1 MTDFVQHSP
10 IAIKRYMEQIGIL
23 SANELAK
30 KSGFSFQT
38 ISNLLSSESP
48 TLKLSELE
56 KIAQI
61 LFVPSVYLTDSNL
74 EYKPDMPDIID
85 HRNMEDVLNSSYAYQ
100 SVIREALKARN
111 DYLYVLETMGEEP
124 LSFTLALSG
133 DDEVEDAKA
142 ISNYFDL
149 KNQKR
154 LVKHND
160 YYSAWRNIFE
170 SKDILVI
177 EKTTREPF
185 GSDGFCLWFDVVP
198 VIVVLSTGQAAER
211 RLFTIMHE
219 LVHLGL
225 RQSVFDGKINL
236 NNNMNKT
243 ERYCDSVAG
252 HAIAPFE
259 LLESCYQPNL
269 TVDELVLKVRFKAKA
284 SRPAIA
290 IQLKLAGYIS
300 EQQLRDYLKQLDQVR
315 ISKNKAGEA
324 KIPASTRIISQ
335 YGRYFVQTVIA
346 AMSHNAISATTAK
359 NILGIKS
366 TYKPSTLQDV
376 QRQVYM

>member
-1 MTDFVQHSP
+1 MTDFVPHSH
-10 IAIKRYMEQIGIL
+10 IAITRYMEQIGNL

-30 KSGFSFQT
+30 KSDIPYET
-38 ISNLLSSESP
+38 IKKLLNSDIP
-48 TLKLSELE
+48 VLKLSELE
-56 KIAQI
+56 KIAQV

-74 EYKPDMPDIID
+74 EFKPDIPEIVD
-85 HRNMEDVLNSSYAYQ
+85 HRNMEDALNSSYAYQ

-111 DYLYVLETMGEEP
+111 DYLYVLEMMGEEP
-124 LSFTLALSG
+124 LPFTLTLSG
-133 DDEVEDAKA
+133 DDEIEDAKL
-142 ISNYFDL
+142 ISDYFDL

-154 LVKHND
+154 SVRHND
-160 YYSAWRNIFE
+160 YYSSWRNIFE

-177 EKTTREPF
+177 EKTSREPF
-185 GSDGFCLWFDVVP
+185 GSDGFCIWFDVVP

-236 NNNMNKT
+236 SNNMNKI
-243 ERYCDSVAG
+243 ERYCDAVAG
-252 HAIAPFE
+252 HTIAPFE

-269 TVDELVLKVRFKAKA
+269 TVDELVSKVRSKAKA

-300 EQQLRDYLKQLDQVR
+300 EKQLRDYLKQLDQIR
-315 ISKNKAGEA
+315 IAKNKGEA
-324 KIPASTRIISQ
+324 RIPASTKIISQ

-346 AMSHNAISATTAK
+346 AMSHNAISTAAAK
-359 NILGIKS
+359 NILGIKP

>member
-30 KSGFSFQT
+30 KSGLPFQT
-38 ISNLLSSESP
+38 IHNLLKNENP
-48 TLKLSELE
+48 ILKLSELE

-61 LFVPSVYLTDSNL
+61 LFIPSVYLTDSNL
-74 EYKPDMPDIID
+74 EYKTNMPDIID
-85 HRNMEDVLNSSYAYQ
+85 HRNMEDVFNSSYAYQ

-124 LSFTLALSG
+124 LEFALTLSG
-133 DDEVEDAKA
+133 QDEIEDAKV

-154 LVKHND
+154 SVKHND
-160 YYSAWRNIFE
+160 YYSAWRSIFE
-170 SKDILVI
+170 SKDILII
-177 EKTTREPF
+177 EKTTNEPF

-225 RQSVFDGKINL
+225 RQSVFDGKINTIA
-236 NNNMNKT
+236 NNSKT
-243 ERYCDSVAG
+243 ERYCDAVAG
-252 HAIAPFE
+252 HVIAPIE
-259 LLESCYQPNL
+259 LLEACYQPDL
-269 TVDELVLKVRFKAKA
+269 SVEQLVQKIRCKAKA

-290 IQLKLAGYIS
+290 IQLKLAGYIT
-300 EQQLRDYLKQLDQVR
+300 EKDLKNYLRSLDFKR
-315 ISKNKAGEA
+315 IEKNKLNEPQ
-324 KIPASTRIISQ
+324 IPISTRIISK

-346 AMSHNAISATTAK
+346 AMSHNSISASVAK
-359 NILGIKS
+359 DILGIKAS
-366 TYKPSTLQDV
+366 HKVTTLQDV
-376 QRQVYM
+376 QKRVYM